1 MKDQFDVVVVG
12 GGHNG
17 LTNACLLALSG
28 KRVALVEKRN
38 ALGGLAASV
47 EFEPGFKSAGVW
59 HGTGNVTESVM
70 KSLGLEGLVQN
81 ESPTVYALGESGRVA
96 PISGPADRTVFGI
109 TEHSRSDGRNYLRYR
124 EFMKQIRPVMSRF
137 LTQRPLNLLAVESEA
152 PMELLTRALGLRLL
166 GSHDMVELL
175 RVAPMPV
182 SDFLNEYF
190 ESDFI
195 KGALSM
201 HALLGAFAAPRSPGT
216 TTNLLMHE
224 SMSGQSIKGGSLALT
239 DALIQRARDL
249 GVFFQCGHAVTR
261 ILVDKKSVKGVEL
274 ENGTIFEAAAVS
286 ASINPKTVLLDLLPV
301 SALTHT
307 STDRI
312 SNFRSNGTT
321 AQVLLAVDG
330 QVSFEGATAEQIV
343 SHARIAPTLDHVEK
357 AFDAVKYDRFSDVPA
372 LDITIPSIDTP
383 SLAPDGKSVV
393 SVMVGYAPHTLEG
406 GWSDGARNQLTKN
419 VIDTISRFVPGIE
432 QKIIASKL
440 STPAD
445 LERDYG
451 LTGGHLHHG
460 EPGLDQILV
469 RPIPECF
476 NHETPVEGLTLC
488 GSGTH
493 PGGSVSCMAGALAT
507 RDDLTKG
514 KLRSDA
520 A

>member
-1 MKDQFDVVVVG
+1 MKNQFDVVVIG

-17 LTNACLLALSG
+17 LTNACLLAMSG

-38 ALGGLAASV
+38 DLGGLAASV

-59 HGTGNVTESVM
+59 HETGNVTESVM

-81 ESPTVYALGESGRVA
+81 ESPTVYALGESGRIA
-96 PISGPADRTVFGI
+96 PISGPVDRTVFGI

-124 EFMKQIRPVMSRF
+124 EFMKRIRPVMSRF

-152 PMELLTRALGLRLL
+152 PMELLTRALGLRFL

-216 TTNLLMHE
+216 TANLLMHE

-261 ILVDKKSVKGVEL
+261 ILVDNKSVKGVEL
-274 ENGTIFEAAAVS
+274 EDGSIVEAAAVS

-301 SALTHT
+301 SALTYT
-307 STDRI
+307 TTDRI
-312 SNFRSNGTT
+312 SNFRSKGTT
-321 AQVLLAVDG
+321 AQLLLAVDG
-330 QVSFEGATAEQIV
+330 PVSFDGSTAEQNV
-343 SHARIAPTLDHVEK
+343 SHVRIAPTLDHVEK

-372 LDITIPSIDTP
+372 LDITIPSIETP
-383 SLAPDGKSVV
+383 SLAPDGKNVV
-393 SVMVGYAPHTLEG
+393 SVMIGYAPLELEG
-406 GWSDGARNQLTKN
+406 GWTDEAKATLTN
-419 VIDTISRFVPGIE
+419 SVVDTISEFAPEFERQV
-432 QKIIASKL
+432 IATKL

-476 NHETPVEGLTLC
+476 NHETPVQGLTLC

-493 PGGSVSCMAGALAT
+493 PGGSVSCMAGVLAT
-507 RDDLTKG
+507 HEHLPKN
-514 KLRSDA
+514 KVRSDA

>member
-1 MKDQFDVVVVG
+1 MKDKFDVVVIG

-17 LTNACLLALSG
+17 LTNACLLAMKG
-28 KRVALVEKRN
+28 HRVALVEKRN
-38 ALGGLAASV
+38 ALGGLAAAV

-59 HGTGNVTESVM
+59 HGTGNVSESVM

-81 ESPTVYALGESGRVA
+81 ESPTVYALGESGRIA
-96 PISGPADRTVFGI
+96 PISGPSDRTIFGI
-109 TEHSRSDGRNYLRYR
+109 TEHTRSDGRNYLRYR
-124 EFMKQIRPVMSRF
+124 EFMKRIRPVMSRF

-152 PMELLTRALGLRLL
+152 PMELLTRALGLRML

-201 HALLGAFAAPRSPGT
+201 SAVLGAFAAPRSPGT

-224 SMSGQSIKGGSLALT
+224 SMSGHSIKGGGPALT

-249 GVFFQCGHAVTR
+249 GVMFKCGHAVSS
-261 ILVDKKSVKGVEL
+261 ILVDNKSAKGVEL
-274 ENGTIFEAAAVS
+274 ENGTIVEAAAVS

-307 STDRI
+307 TTDRI
-312 SNFRSNGTT
+312 SNFRCNGTT
-321 AQVLLAVDG
+321 AHLLLAVDG
-330 QVSFEGATAEQIV
+330 PVTFAGAATGQSV

-357 AFDAVKYDRFSDVPA
+357 AFDAVKYNGFSDVPV
-372 LDITIPSIDTP
+372 LDIMIPSIETP
-383 SLAPDGKSVV
+383 SLAPDGKNVV
-393 SVMVGYAPHTLEG
+393 SVLIGYAPFELEG
-406 GWSDGARNQLTKN
+406 GWNNDAMATLTN
-419 VIDTISRFVPGIE
+419 SVVDTISDFAPGLE
-432 QKIIASKL
+432 RQVIATKL

-445 LERDYG
+445 LESEYG

-476 NHETPVEGLTLC
+476 NYDTPVKGLTLC

-507 RDDLTKG
+507 QASLSNVKR
-514 KLRSDA
+514 RSDA